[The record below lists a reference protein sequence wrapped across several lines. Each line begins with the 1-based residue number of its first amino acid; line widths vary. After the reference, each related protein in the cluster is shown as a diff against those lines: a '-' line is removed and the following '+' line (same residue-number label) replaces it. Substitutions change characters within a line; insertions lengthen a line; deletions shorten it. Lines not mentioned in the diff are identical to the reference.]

1 MSLSLKPINR
11 KILLLLLF
19 FSFSTV
25 GFAQNFALSNL
36 SSQLTNKAHAVIRD
50 SKVVVD
56 MQSTDNV
63 LVSNY
68 KAVTVLNKN
77 GDKYG
82 QLAIFYDKNI
92 NIKSAKGEIYDE
104 FGKLITKFSLS
115 NFKDESAVSDFS
127 LFEDSRV
134 KYYIP
139 QINSYPYTIVYQY
152 EIRNKQN
159 LIIPD
164 WRPLPGFDVAVEKSS
179 YEFKYGL
186 LDEVRVLERNFK
198 GLKNEI
204 PSEKR
209 ISKQWLVENLPAIK
223 YEAYATNPE
232 TYFPA
237 VKVAPKNFSYYNFKG
252 SYTNWN
258 ELGKISYDYLLK
270 NGRELPATTT
280 NFVKNLVKD
289 ESGDKAK
296 AKKIYEYF
304 QQKTRYI
311 SVQIGIGGFK
321 PISASEV
328 DKLGYGDCKALV
340 NYMQSL
346 LEAAGI
352 DSYYCVVDAGDDKTD
367 LIKDFASMEQ
377 GNHII
382 LCIPVNGENIWLE
395 CTSQDAPFGYLG
407 SFTDDRWVLACTK
420 EGGKLMKT
428 PKYETSKS
436 TQLRTSELL
445 LADNGSIKGTLK
457 TEFSGSQFDSHF
469 FLTKK
474 SPLEREKQLKYLYDI
489 NNIEFTAVELE
500 ANTDLQ
506 RFTEKLTFEATNYA
520 SINNGRI
527 TFSPNLFNVKRS
539 VPSVRNRSLAF
550 EIKRGY
556 TDEDKITFSLGDQ
569 IIPFISPK
577 TMKIESK
584 FGNYYAEIK
593 LTDGKLSY
601 YRKLVLNDGK
611 YKANEY
617 EAYESFVNEI
627 ADYDRVRISFPVK
640 K

>member
-1 MSLSLKPINR
+1 MIKKLAP
-11 KILLLLLF
+11 LF
-19 FSFSTV
+19 LVFVVYSAS
-25 GFAQNFALSNL
+25 FAQNFAASSISNK
-36 SSQLTNKAHAVIRD
+36 LTNKAHAVIRD

-63 LVSNY
+63 LFSNY
-68 KAVTVLNKN
+68 KAVTVLTKN

-82 QLAIFYDKNI
+82 QLALFYDKNTV
-92 NIKSAKGEIYDE
+92 IKSAKGEIYDE
-104 FGKLITKFSLS
+104 FGKLISRFSLS
-115 NFKDESAVSDFS
+115 NFKEESAVSDFS

-139 QINSYPYTIVYQY
+139 QVNSYPYTIVYQY

-164 WRPLPGFDVAVEKSS
+164 WRPLPGFDISVEKSS
-179 YEFKYGL
+179 YQFTYNPS
-186 LDEVRVLERNFK
+186 DEIRMLERNFK
-198 GLKNEI
+198 GLRDET
-204 PSEKR
+204 PVGKR
-209 ISKQWLVENLPAIK
+209 NSKQWIAENLQAVK
-223 YEAYATNPE
+223 YEAYAANPE
-232 TYFPA
+232 TYFPS
-237 VKVAPKNFSYYNFKG
+237 VKIAPKNFSYYSFKG

-270 NGRELPATTT
+270 DGRELPVTTV
-280 NFVKNLVKD
+280 NFIKNLVKD
-289 ESGDKAK
+289 EASDKAK

-321 PISASEV
+321 PMSAVEV
-328 DKLGYGDCKALV
+328 DRLGYGDCKALV

-346 LEAAGI
+346 LAAVGI
-352 DSYYCVVDAGDDKTD
+352 ESYYCVVDGGEDKTD
-367 LIKDFASMEQ
+367 LIQDFASMEQ

-382 LCIPVNGENIWLE
+382 LCVPLKGENIWLE

-436 TQLRTSELL
+436 TQIRSAELL
-445 LADNGSIKGTLK
+445 LADNGTINGTMK
-457 TEFSGSQFDSHF
+457 TEFSGSQFDNHF

-474 SPLEREKQLKYLYDI
+474 APLEREKQLKYLYDI

-506 RFTEKLTFEATNYA
+506 RFTEKLTFEAATYA
-520 SINNGRI
+520 SANNDRI
-527 TFSPNLFNVKRS
+527 TFSPNLFNIKRNVS
-539 VPSVRNRSLAF
+539 TVRNRSLAF

-556 TDEDKITFSLGDQ
+556 TDDDQ
-569 IIPFISPK
+569 ISFNFGKQILPVILPK
-577 TMKIESK
+577 TMQLDSK
-584 FGNYYAEIK
+584 FGSYFAELK
-593 LTDGKLSY
+593 LADGKLN
-601 YRKLVLNDGK
+601 YRRKFVLNDGL
-611 YKANEY
+611 YPAQDY
-617 EAYESFVNEI
+617 EAFENFI
-627 ADYDRVRISFPVK
+627 AEVGNYDRLRIALPIK